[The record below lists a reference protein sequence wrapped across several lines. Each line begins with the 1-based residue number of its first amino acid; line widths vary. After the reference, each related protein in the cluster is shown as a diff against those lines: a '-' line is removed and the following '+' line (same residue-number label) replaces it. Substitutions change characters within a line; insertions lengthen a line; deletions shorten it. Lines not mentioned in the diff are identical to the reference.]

1 MSRVLCPAQGGCTA
15 LRAAA
20 DECKEERGL
29 LLVTAQGFLQRALR
43 DLLVVADPRGECDK
57 RRREPVLGRAQHQF
71 LTRCADCLLPHDGKV
86 IRLQY
91 SLCCA
96 ADDGVM
102 SILLLELLP
111 QLHETG
117 FRQLCPA
124 REFLCIHECVE
135 VLRQLLEIVAQTLDL
150 AADGNHIPI
159 RCVDIVAQFP
169 QTIRDMRQIR
179 LRDHPIT
186 HTFPFFLPMIRDD
199 YSIDCRFR
207 EAGNDKSSAS
217 RRKRSFLLQFHLP
230 HGFSRANLLFHGA
243 RREDLQHLGVDEV
256 DEEELCHF
264 RRD

>member
-1 MSRVLCPAQGGCTA
+1 MSRVLCPAQSGFTA

-20 DECKEERGL
+20 DERKEERGL
-29 LLVTAQGFLQRALR
+29 LLVAAQGFLQRALC
-43 DLLVVADPRGECDK
+43 DLLVVADPRREGDE
-57 RRREPVLGRAQHQF
+57 RGREPILGCAQDQF
-71 LTRCADCLLPHDGKV
+71 LTRRTDRLLPHNSKV

-91 SLCCA
+91 SLRSA
-96 ADDGVM
+96 ANDGVM
-102 SILLLELLP
+102 SILLLKFLP
-111 QLHETG
+111 QLHEARL
-117 FRQLCPA
+117 RQLRTA
-124 REFLCIHECVE
+124 REFLRIHECVE
-135 VLRQLLEIVAQTLDL
+135 ILGQLLEVVAQSFDL
-150 AADGNHIPI
+150 PANGNHIPV

-169 QTIRDMRQIR
+169 QTVRDMRQIR

-199 YSIDCRFR
+199 YSIDCCFR

-256 DEEELCHF
+256 DEEELRHLG
-264 RRD
+264 RD

>member
-1 MSRVLCPAQGGCTA
+1 MQGRGTASRT
-15 LRAAA
+15 AA
-20 DECKEERGL
+20 DEGKEERRL
-29 LLVTAQGFLQRALR
+29 LLVTAQCLAERTHG
-43 DLLVVADPRGECDK
+43 DLLVVADPGGEGDK
-57 RRREPVLGRAQHQF
+57 RGREPVLGCAQHQ
-71 LTRCADCLLPHDGKV
+71 LLACRAHRLLPHDGEIV
-86 IRLQY
+86 RLQDA
-91 SLCCA
+91 LRRA
-96 ADDGVM
+96 ADLGVVPV
-102 SILLLELLP
+102 LLLELLP

-169 QTIRDMRQIR
+169 QTVRDMRQIR

-186 HTFPFFLPMIRDD
+186 HTFHFFLPMIRDD